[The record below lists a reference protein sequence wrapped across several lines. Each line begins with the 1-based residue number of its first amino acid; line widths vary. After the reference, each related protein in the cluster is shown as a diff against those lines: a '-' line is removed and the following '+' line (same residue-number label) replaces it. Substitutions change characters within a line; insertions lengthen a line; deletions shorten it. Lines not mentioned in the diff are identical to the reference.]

1 MQKFT
6 DQTVFVTGGT
16 RGQGAAHVRAFHA
29 EGARVVIA
37 ATNRSAGEHLAAD
50 LGSRAMF
57 VPLDVSNER
66 DWESAVEAAEL
77 EFGPIG
83 VLVNNAGVQNAP
95 ATIEATDRSIWD
107 RTLGVN
113 LTGAFLG
120 IAAATPSLRR
130 NGGGVIVNIGS
141 TMAFGGTALFA
152 PYVAAKWA
160 LRGLTQT
167 AALELGRD
175 NIRVNSIHP
184 GVVATALI
192 NDPIAGAPPISD
204 FYSPAPY
211 AVPRLG
217 VPADITSMLLYL
229 ASDDA
234 SFVTG
239 SEFIADGGLSLG
251 PALQSDAA

>member
-1 MQKFT
+1 MQRFI
-6 DQTVFVTGGT
+6 DRTVLVTGGT

-37 ATNRSAGEHLAAD
+37 ATNRSAGEDLARE
-50 LGSRAMF
+50 LGSRSMF
-57 VPLDVSNER
+57 VALDVSNEQ
-66 DWESAVEAAEL
+66 DWHAAIEAAEY

-160 LRGLTQT
+160 LRGLTRT

-175 NIRVNSIHP
+175 NIRVNAIHP
-184 GVVATALI
+184 GVVETALI
-192 NDPIAGAPPISD
+192 TEPIAGAPPISD
-204 FYSPAPY
+204 FYSPAPF

-229 ASDDA
+229 ASDEA

-239 SEFIADGGLSLG
+239 SELVTDGGLSLG
-251 PALQSDAA
+251 PALQADVA